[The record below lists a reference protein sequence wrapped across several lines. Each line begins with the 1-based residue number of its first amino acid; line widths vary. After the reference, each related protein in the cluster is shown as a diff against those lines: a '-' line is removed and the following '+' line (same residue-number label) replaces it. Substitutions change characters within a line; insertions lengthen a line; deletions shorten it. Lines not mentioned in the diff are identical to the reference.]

1 MRTRVTFDGHDLTAL
16 ARVSDLRTSV
26 LARDVRCEDVD
37 GRDGSVYTGASL
49 SARRIT
55 LTLSLLGVD
64 MEERRERARELAAI
78 LNVPEPRPLCLSV
91 DGGRYYMAVPSTGE
105 TTRIR
110 PAADSFDVE
119 FTVPDPVARGE
130 TRTVTVPSGGSVTFD
145 VGGTYPTRPRI
156 SAAAA
161 KNGSGGFWRLRLE
174 DGSYLLAT
182 IPSGVSSAPVVAD
195 CEARTLRVN
204 NFVALLVPDADW
216 LVLEPGTHTLEMTGT
231 GAATVTF
238 EERWL

>member
-1 MRTRVTFDGHDLTAL
+1 MRTRVTFDGSDLTAL

-26 LARDVRCEDVD
+26 LARDVRCEDVP
-37 GRDGSVYTGASL
+37 GRDGSVFTGATL
-49 SARRIT
+49 RPRTIT
-55 LTLSLLGVD
+55 LTLTLVGVG
-64 MEERRERARELAAI
+64 MEQRRERARELARI
-78 LNVPEPRPLCLSV
+78 LNVDGPRALCLSV
-91 DGGRYYMAVPSTGE
+91 DGGRYYMAVPSTDDVA
-105 TTRIR
+105 RIR
-110 PAADSFDVE
+110 PTADSFDVE

-130 TRTVTVPSGGSVTFD
+130 ERTLTVPSGGSVTFD

-156 SAAAA
+156 AAAA
-161 KNGSGGFWRLRLE
+161 AANGSGGFWRLRLE

-182 IPSGVSSAPVVAD
+182 IPSGVASAPVVAD

>member
-26 LARDVRCEDVD
+26 LARDVRCEDVP
-37 GRDGSVYTGASL
+37 GRDGSVYTGATL
-49 SARRIT
+49 RARTIT
-55 LTLSLLGVD
+55 LTLTLVGAG
-64 MEERRERARELAAI
+64 MEQRRERARELAAI
-78 LNVPEPRPLCLSV
+78 LNVAEPRPLSISV
-91 DGGRYYMAVPSTGE
+91 DGGRYYMAVPSTDDVA
-105 TTRIR
+105 RIR

-130 TRTVTVPSGGSVTFD
+130 QRTVTVPSGGSVTFD
-145 VGGTYPTRPRI
+145 VGGTYPTRPRV

-161 KNGSGGFWRLRLE
+161 ANGSGGFWRLRLE

-182 IPSGVSSAPVVAD
+182 IPGNVSTAPVAAD

-204 NFVALLVPDADW
+204 NFVALLVPEADW
-216 LVLEPGTHTLEMTGT
+216 LVLQPGSHTLEMTGT